1 MDSKGEVLLTIMASL
16 AQQESQ
22 SLSQNVKLGLQYRY
36 QRGEVQINCNHFLGY
51 AKDENK
57 HMVVVPEEA
66 EIVKRIYREYLEG
79 ASMLK
84 IARNLTADGL
94 KNGAGHTKWRDSNI
108 RQILQNEKYMGDALL
123 QKTYTVDFMTK
134 KKVKNT
140 GLVPQYY
147 VEDDHEAI
155 IPKELF
161 YRVQEEMM
169 RRASLCKAAVTRK
182 KNQRSR
188 YSSTYALT
196 GMLICGKCGQ
206 EYRRVTWARN
216 GKKKV
221 VWRCSNR
228 LTNGVK
234 KCGESEILEE
244 NALNRAVM
252 EAIHRITSDDM
263 EFMENFR
270 QNIIHVIGSYSTAK
284 ESGEYEEKIKEKQD
298 EMVALIAENAKTGSY
313 TPEFDERY
321 RTIAEE
327 INALKEAQKTARNEK
342 QMSDSYEQRIK
353 DIDHYLSTRTC
364 QIPEFDNDLVRRLIS
379 TIKVESSEK
388 LLIQFQSGIVMEQE
402 IRYE

>member
-1 MDSKGEVLLTIMASL
+1 MRAG
-16 AQQESQ
+16 
-22 SLSQNVKLGLQYRY
+22 
-36 QRGEVQINCNHFLGY
+36 
-51 AKDENK
+51 
-57 HMVVVPEEA
+57 VPEGHLGE
-66 EIVKRIYREYLEG
+66 KRE
-79 ASMLK
+79 
-84 IARNLTADGL
+84 
-94 KNGAGHTKWRDSNI
+94 
-108 RQILQNEKYMGDALL
+108 
-123 QKTYTVDFMTK
+123 
-134 KKVKNT
+134 
-140 GLVPQYY
+140 
-147 VEDDHEAI
+147 
-155 IPKELF
+155 
-161 YRVQEEMM
+161 
-169 RRASLCKAAVTRK
+169 
-182 KNQRSR
+182 
-188 YSSTYALT
+188 
-196 GMLICGKCGQ
+196 
-206 EYRRVTWARN
+206 
-216 GKKKV
+216 KKV

-270 QNIIHVIGSYSTAK
+270 QNIIHVIGSYGTAK
-284 ESGEYEEKIKEKQD
+284 SPGNTKKDKRKQE

-342 QMSDSYEQRIK
+342 RMADSYEQRIQ
-353 DIDHYLSTRTC
+353 DIDHYLSTSTC

>member
-1 MDSKGEVLLTIMASL
+1 MDSALFMESSSKLGWQLTECRRKKTLLTR
-16 AQQESQ
+16 
-22 SLSQNVKLGLQYRY
+22 KLR
-36 QRGEVQINCNHFLGY
+36 RT
-51 AKDENK
+51 K
-57 HMVVVPEEA
+57 
-66 EIVKRIYREYLEG
+66 EIVRTEQLIQL
-79 ASMLK
+79 
-84 IARNLTADGL
+84 IAEQDGL
-94 KNGAGHTKWRDSNI
+94 REEFDEQLFKMTA
-108 RQILQNEKYMGDALL
+108 EKI
-123 QKTYTVDFMTK
+123 V
-134 KKVKNT
+134 VS
-140 GLVPQYY
+140 
-147 VEDDHEAI
+147 
-155 IPKELF
+155 KEHDI
-161 YRVQEEMM
+161 
-169 RRASLCKAAVTRK
+169 CKAAVTRK

-206 EYRRVTWARN
+206 EYRRVTWVRN

-234 KCGESEILEE
+234 KCGESETLEE

-270 QNIIHVIGSYSTAK
+270 QNIIHIIGNYNTAK
-284 ESGEYEEKIKEKQD
+284 ESGEYEEKIKEKQE

-342 QMSDSYEQRIK
+342 RMADSYEQRIQ
-353 DIDHYLSTRTC
+353 DIDHYLSTSTC